1 CTRQRPRLRDGP
13 RRGACHESGRACAA
27 HEPSLD
33 HVCRARSDDSLTRL
47 PPNKRLKLAARCL
60 QGRIAFVI
68 DNPAGQKAR
77 PPHLTKEEPVMKSRG
92 MRTIATVTALV
103 SALGGSAMAAQ
114 DKYTVKVPGGL
125 AFSEFRGYES
135 WNVVSISQDGGLRA
149 AIVADAAMIASKEA
163 PVLRNRYKVPAFVS
177 PELAEPE

>member
-1 CTRQRPRLRDGP
+1 
-13 RRGACHESGRACAA
+13 ESGRACAA

-77 PPHLTKEEPVMKSRG
+77 PPHLTKEEPVMKNRG
-92 MRTIATVTALV
+92 MPTIATVTALV

-125 AFSEFRGYES
+125 AFSEFRGYEA
-135 WNVVSISQDGGLRA
+135 WQVVSISQDGGLFA
-149 AIVADAAMIASKEA
+149 AILANPAMIDAYRA
-163 PVLRNRYKVPAFVS
+163 GVPGNGK
-177 PELAEPE
+177 P